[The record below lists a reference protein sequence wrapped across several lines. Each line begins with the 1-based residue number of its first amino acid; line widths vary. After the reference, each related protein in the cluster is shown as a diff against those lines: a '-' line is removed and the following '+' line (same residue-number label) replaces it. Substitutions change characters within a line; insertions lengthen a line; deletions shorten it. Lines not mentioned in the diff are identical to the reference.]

1 MRNNVNE
8 IQWKAQNRTIFSFV
22 GSSKKSDKRKR
33 FLQLFHFLFCDF
45 GGLILGLSWSIKPA
59 EKE

>member
-1 MRNNVNE
+1 MKGTE
-8 IQWKAQNRTIFSFV
+8 QDHFSFV
-22 GSSKKSDKRKR
+22 GSNKQSDKRKR